1 MPRRRILL
9 LLVTGLLAAGP
20 FAGAQPID
28 REHLDIGAY
37 GRFSHILDG
46 QGIYDNLLSSYDYG
60 IYGLSLDYSTRPE
73 DPQGAWYNRAWNYP
87 VFSLGLSYARQ
98 GSLAF
103 KHDSRLG
110 DILNLYGSARFD
122 FVRTSR
128 FRFGPLVELGLAF
141 TGERF
146 EIGRNPFNLYVGSRL
161 FALIGAGLQAGWL
174 ITPHWE
180 LQAGAYLTHHSNGML
195 RAPNLG
201 INEMAFGAGL
211 RYHLSETAWVPGR
224 QLPKPEQPDFGKGL
238 HWNVYAAAGVHSCPV
253 ELDAALKRAEEGGPL
268 PADSTVPSRARL
280 LAGVELSWRYT
291 PIFATGVGAEL
302 GYNANNYRETDL
314 ILEGRE
320 DPRGYSPVR
329 AGLYLIQEFRYRQVA
344 AHIIWGAYLFKRT
357 GLTEDVG
364 RTFQKIG
371 VRYRFGRTGF
381 YAGLDMRAHSF
392 DRSYCLEWSAGCSF

>member
-1 MPRRRILL
+1 MRRFCLVFMAMILAGA
-9 LLVTGLLAAGP
+9 GLPLAAQH
-20 FAGAQPID
+20 FD
-28 REHLDIGAY
+28 RDHLDIGAY

-60 IYGLSLDYSTRPE
+60 IYGLSLDYSTRPD

-201 INEMAFGAGL
+201 INEFSAGAGL
-211 RYHLSETAWVPGR
+211 RYHFSETAWRPAR
-224 QLPKPEQPDFGKGL
+224 ALPRPELPEFGPGL
-238 HWNVYAAAGVHSCPV
+238 HWNILAAAGVHSCPV
-253 ELDAALKRAEEGGPL
+253 ELDAVLQRAGEGGPL
-268 PADSTVPSRARL
+268 PKDSTVPSRVRL
-280 LAGVELSWRYT
+280 LLGAELSWRYS
-291 PIFATGVGAEL
+291 PVFATGVGAEL

-364 RTFQKIG
+364 TTFQKIG
-371 VRYRFGRTGF
+371 VRYHIGHTGL
-381 YAGLDMRAHSF
+381 YAGLDMRAHTF
-392 DRSYCLEWSAGCSF
+392 DRSYCLEWSAGFLF

>member
-1 MPRRRILL
+1 MHRLCI
-9 LLVTGLLAAGP
+9 VLAAILVG
-20 FAGAQPID
+20 ACLQLSAQPID
-28 REHLDIGAY
+28 REHLDVGAY
-37 GRFSHILDG
+37 GRYSHILDG
-46 QGIYDNLLSSYDYG
+46 QGIYDNLLASYDYG
-60 IYGLSLDYSTRPE
+60 IYGLSLSYSTRPE
-73 DPQGAWYNRAWNYP
+73 DRQGAWYNRAWNYP

-103 KHDSRLG
+103 KHGSRLG
-110 DILNLYGSARFD
+110 DIANLYGAAAFD
-122 FVRTSR
+122 FVRTAR

-146 EIGRNPFNLYVGSRL
+146 EVGRNPFNLYVGSRV

-201 INEMAFGAGL
+201 INELAFGAGV
-211 RYHLSETAWVPGR
+211 RYHFNETAWRPAR
-224 QLPKPEQPDFGKGL
+224 ELPRPDRPEFGKGL
-238 HWNVYAAAGVHSCPV
+238 HWRILAAAGVHSCPV
-253 ELDAALKRAEEGGPL
+253 ELDAVLQHAGQGGPL
-268 PADSTVPSRARL
+268 PQDSTVPSRVRL
-280 LAGVELSWRYT
+280 LLGAELSWRYS
-291 PIFATGVGAEL
+291 PVFATGIGAEL

-314 ILEGRE
+314 ILQGRE
-320 DPRGYSPVR
+320 DPRGYSPLR

-344 AHIIWGAYLFKRT
+344 AHIIWGAYLYRRT

-364 RTFQKIG
+364 ATFQKIG
-371 VRYRFGRTGF
+371 IRYHFARTPL

-392 DRSYCLEWSAGCSF
+392 DRSYCLEWSLGCSF